1 MGSTVC
7 FHGVAFSVVEVEVE
21 VVAEPKGD
29 HHCLIVLFGGER
41 ERERERETVVLLVL
55 LYNLILAKGLV

>member
-41 ERERERETVVLLVL
+41 ERERERERVTVVLLVL
-55 LYNLILAKGLV
+55 LTISF